1 MSVICDM
8 GSSVNISGVLLY
20 SLILLLILSFL
31 LITYLAVRLRGES
44 ELKKQLENRL
54 LERDGRKE
62 SFELERIKSK
72 LNPHLFK
79 NVLNSIQSHAYQSY
93 YALDKLSN
101 VLDYILYESDCDFVS
116 LKEETDF
123 ALSLIEI
130 NRLKVSPLFDLR
142 IKNKI
147 DADMSLFQQKLI
159 APLIT
164 IDLIENAFKH
174 ADIQSPEAFISIVLD
189 LNETTFSLI
198 VSNKIS
204 VKPILKKE
212 KSGFGKENLR
222 KRLDL
227 IYRNNY
233 TLEHTT
239 ENDVYIAH
247 LKINLLEHKA
257 QMSTAG

>member
-1 MSVICDM
+1 MESTI
-8 GSSVNISGVLLY
+8 NISGLLLY
-20 SLILLLILSFL
+20 SLVLLMIISFL
-31 LITYLAVRLRGES
+31 LILFLITRLKTETILR
-44 ELKKQLENRL
+44 KQFEQKFN
-54 LERDGRKE
+54 ERDSRKE
-62 SFELERIKSK
+62 NFELETIKSK

-101 VLDYILYESDCDFVS
+101 VLDYILYESDCDYVS

-142 IKNKI
+142 IKNRI
-147 DADMSLFQQKLI
+147 SPGADLFNQQLI
-159 APLIT
+159 SPLIT

-174 ADIQSPEAFISIVLD
+174 ADIQSPDAFISIVFD
-189 LNETTFSLI
+189 LSDTTFSLI

-204 VKPILKKE
+204 KKPILKKE

-227 IYRNNY
+227 IYQSHY

-239 ENDVYIAH
+239 DNDTYIAH

-257 QMSTAG
+257 KMSSAG

>member
-1 MSVICDM
+1 MESTA
-8 GSSVNISGVLLY
+8 NISVLVIYTLA
-20 SLILLLILSFL
+20 ILLTISTIIIVYLI
-31 LITYLAVRLRGES
+31 IR
-44 ELKKQLENRL
+44 LKKEAEQNRQSVPKSK
-54 LERDGRKE
+54 ETDSRKE
-62 SFELERIKSK
+62 NFELETIKSK

-101 VLDYILYESDCDFVS
+101 VLDYILYESDCEYVS
-116 LKEETDF
+116 LQEETDF

-147 DADMSLFQQKLI
+147 DKQDSLFEEKLI

-174 ADIQSPEAFISIVLD
+174 ADIQNPDAFISIVFD
-189 LNETTFSLI
+189 LNETTFLLT
-198 VSNKIS
+198 VTNKIS
-204 VKPILKKE
+204 ANPILKKE

-227 IYRNNY
+227 VYHENY
-233 TLEHTT
+233 SLEHKT
-239 ENDVYIAH
+239 ENDIYIAH

-257 QMSTAG
+257 KMSSAG

>member
-1 MSVICDM
+1 MESTATNSV
-8 GSSVNISGVLLY
+8 LALY
-20 SLILLLILSFL
+20 SVSILLIISILTILYLIIQLNKAREQKRYF
-31 LITYLAVRLRGES
+31 EQK
-44 ELKKQLENRL
+44 LKET
-54 LERDGRKE
+54 DFRKE
-62 SFELERIKSK
+62 NFELETIKSK

-101 VLDYILYESDCDFVS
+101 VLDYILYESDGDYVS

-142 IKNKI
+142 IKNRI
-147 DADMSLFQQKLI
+147 NFDDELSEEKLI

-174 ADIQSPEAFISIVLD
+174 ADIQSPDAFISIVFD
-189 LNETTFSLI
+189 LNNSIFSLT
-198 VSNKIS
+198 VTNKIS

-233 TLEHTT
+233 SLEHSS
-239 ENDVYIAH
+239 ENDIYIAH

-257 QMSTAG
+257 QMSSAG

>member
-1 MSVICDM
+1 MESTVT
-8 GSSVNISGVLLY
+8 ISGLLLY
-20 SLILLLILSFL
+20 LLILLLIVSFL
-31 LITYLAVRLRGES
+31 LITFLIVRLKTETHQKRFFEQKLNDADS
-44 ELKKQLENRL
+44 
-54 LERDGRKE
+54 RKE
-62 SFELERIKSK
+62 NFELETIKSK

-101 VLDYILYESDCDFVS
+101 VLDYILYESDCEYVT
-116 LKEETDF
+116 LQEETDF

-142 IKNKI
+142 IKNRI
-147 DADMSLFQQKLI
+147 DPHSSLVNAKVI

-174 ADIQSPEAFISIVLD
+174 ADIQNHDAFISIVFD

-227 IYRNNY
+227 VYRSNY
-233 TLEHTT
+233 TLEHTV

-257 QMSTAG
+257 QMSSAG

>member
-1 MSVICDM
+1 MESTVA
-8 GSSVNISGVLLY
+8 ISGILLY
-20 SLILLLILSFL
+20 ILVLLLIISFL
-31 LITYLAVRLRGES
+31 FITFLVVRLKNETHQKRFYKEKLDEADVRRG
-44 ELKKQLENRL
+44 N
-54 LERDGRKE
+54 
-62 SFELERIKSK
+62 FELETIKSK

-93 YALDKLSN
+93 YALDKLSS
-101 VLDYILYESDCDFVS
+101 VLDYILYESDCEYVS

-142 IKNKI
+142 IKNRIDPNSHLINAKI
-147 DADMSLFQQKLI
+147 I

-174 ADIQSPEAFISIVLD
+174 ADIQNADAFISIVFD
-189 LNETTFSLI
+189 LSKTAFSLI

-204 VKPILKKE
+204 VKPILQKE
-212 KSGFGKENLR
+212 KSGFGKDNLR

-227 IYRNNY
+227 VYRSNY
-233 TLEHTT
+233 MLEHTI

-257 QMSTAG
+257 QMSAAG

>member
-1 MSVICDM
+1 MESTVE
-8 GSSVNISGVLLY
+8 ISGLLLY
-20 SLILLLILSFL
+20 LLVLLLIISFL
-31 LITYLAVRLRGES
+31 FIIFLIVRLKNETHQKRFYKDKLAEADAS
-44 ELKKQLENRL
+44 KSNSDLAT
-54 LERDGRKE
+54 
-62 SFELERIKSK
+62 IKSK

-101 VLDYILYESDCDFVS
+101 VLDYILYESDCEYVS
-116 LKEETDF
+116 LKEEIDF
-123 ALSLIEI
+123 AFSLIEI

-142 IKNKI
+142 IKNRIDPNNHLLNAKI
-147 DADMSLFQQKLI
+147 I

-174 ADIQSPEAFISIVLD
+174 ADIQNPDAFISIVFD
-189 LNETTFSLI
+189 LSETAFSLV

-204 VKPILKKE
+204 TKPKLKKE
-212 KSGFGKENLR
+212 KSGFGKDNLR

-227 IYRNNY
+227 VYHSNY
-233 TLEHTT
+233 MLEHTI

-257 QMSTAG
+257 QMSVAG